1 MRMIDDDFTSNEK
14 EDYKRKSTDEKDL
27 DALVDDFDPEDD
39 DLDDPWSDDSEGD
52 EDAFGLDINE

>member
-1 MRMIDDDFTSNEK
+1 MIDDDFTSNEK